1 LTFLG
6 PELASKRLDLL
17 KQAVPN
23 ASRIAALWHP
33 GAFSDGTTRE
43 MLQATEAAARVLGVV
58 LQLLEVRAADDL
70 DRAFSTAAMEGA
82 DALLVFASAMFFNER
97 KQIVDLTMK
106 YRLASMSNTREFA
119 ELGGLI
125 AYRGSLTD
133 LQRRSATYVDKILK
147 GATPADLP
155 VEQPTKFELVVNLKS
170 AKAFGLA
177 VPDKL
182 LVAADEVIE

>member
-82 DALLVFASAMFFNER
+82 DAFLCSQVRCFSTSGN
-97 KQIVDLTMK
+97 
-106 YRLASMSNTREFA
+106 RLSIS
-119 ELGGLI
+119 
-125 AYRGSLTD
+125 
-133 LQRRSATYVDKILK
+133 
-147 GATPADLP
+147 P
-155 VEQPTKFELVVNLKS
+155 
-170 AKAFGLA
+170 
-177 VPDKL
+177 
-182 LVAADEVIE
+182 